1 MSHHEE
7 NEAGA
12 GNAPAMVRAA
22 EFLISIGG
30 MLSTLLI
37 LLVFAI
43 VAYAITQRYVLD
55 TPLLWGDEF
64 IGYTLVAIVM
74 LGAAEALRRGDH
86 ISIDLLASRAG
97 GALRTFLG
105 ALSNIA
111 VIVFAV
117 IIGWSAW
124 ESITFARAF
133 GSYSVGYIEIETWIP
148 QVPMLFGAALLILAS
163 LTRIIRLFA
172 STGER

>member
-1 MSHHEE
+1 MSNHDEQKA
-7 NEAGA
+7 EAVHA
-12 GNAPAMVRAA
+12 SALVRAA
-22 EFLISIGG
+22 EILIRLGG
-30 MLSTLLI
+30 ALSALLI

-43 VAYAITQRYVLD
+43 VAYAITQRYLLD

-74 LGAAEALRRGDH
+74 FGAAEAQLRGDH
-86 ISIDLLASRAG
+86 ISIDLLAARAG
-97 GALRTFLG
+97 RTVRIFLG
-105 ALSNIA
+105 WLGNMAI
-111 VIVFAV
+111 IVFAA

-124 ESITFARAF
+124 ESIRFARSF

-163 LTRIIRLFA
+163 LVQIIRLVA
-172 STGER
+172 KAGNR

>member
-1 MSHHEE
+1 MSSR
-7 NEAGA
+7 NEQEAEA
-12 GNAPAMVRAA
+12 VRASVPVRVA
-22 EFLISIGG
+22 ENLIRLGG
-30 MLSTLLI
+30 VLSTLLI

-86 ISIDLLASRAG
+86 ISIDLLALRAG
-97 GALRTFLG
+97 GQARTLLG
-105 ALSNIA
+105 VLSNIA
-111 VIVFAV
+111 VVVLAA

-124 ESITFARAF
+124 ESISFARAF

-148 QVPMLFGAALLILAS
+148 QVPMLAGAALLIMAALA
-163 LTRIIRLFA
+163 RIVRLFSRA
-172 STGER
+172 DDR

>member
-7 NEAGA
+7 KKAGA
-12 GNAPAMVRAA
+12 GDAPAVVRAA
-22 EFLISIGG
+22 EILIRIGG
-30 MLSTLLI
+30 TLSTLLI

-64 IGYTLVAIVM
+64 IGYTLAAIVM

-86 ISIDLLASRAG
+86 ISIDLLTSQAG
-97 GALRTFLG
+97 GALRVFLG

-111 VIVFAV
+111 VIVFAA

-124 ESITFARAF
+124 ESIIFARAF

-148 QVPMLFGAALLILAS
+148 QIPMLFGAALLILAA
-163 LTRIIRLFA
+163 LARIIRLIA